1 MAIRSVGFEPAGQ
14 VFGATVLPFAL
25 ATGVSCPGTGTRRGL
40 RPHEAGE
47 TGMTIIS
54 GSGIRGPVTRIA
66 QARYGGRRTALDRMT
81 AACAHLGGHGVV
93 GASVQVRDIPAEIL
107 TAAALEFTVIGTA
120 VRAPGCPPPSRPFA
134 CGLPAKDFAKLIM
147 TGWLPV
153 GVVLGISVA
162 ARHDDLLVTDR
173 SRWGPANAEVPAYT
187 DLITSVRQDARSQLE
202 SEVRGLG
209 ADGVVVSAMTVR
221 AHGDACQA
229 HPGGTDHVA
238 EAVITGTAVTRFATQ
253 SGTAR
258 LASLAVL
265 ALDRLCGAPR
275 SGRSRQK
282 PLSGME

>member
-173 SRWGPANAEVPAYT
+173 SRWGPANAEVPAFT